1 MPFANHRLRYAFE
14 GQGELGSGVAMRAT
28 DDPLEELLAP
38 GYFTAAHGVL
48 RAGDL
53 LFVGS
58 TPLPLGSPWLDRT
71 GETRRALLMIGPVR
85 PGQPISAR
93 LVQDYGRPTD
103 PSPPLD
109 PAARTRPRGRRQPS
123 SPGARA
129 APPLTATRVRERPPP
144 QVALPK
150 PI

>member
-14 GQGELGSGVAMRAT
+14 GQGELGFGVWTYAT
-28 DDPLEELLAP
+28 NDPLEELLAP
-38 GYFTAAHGVL
+38 DYFTAAHGVL

-93 LVQDYGRPTD
+93 LVHDFGRPTD
-103 PSPPLD
+103 PSPPLA
-109 PAARTRPRGRRQPS
+109 PAARPGPRGRRQP
-123 SPGARA
+123 
-129 APPLTATRVRERPPP
+129 
-144 QVALPK
+144 
-150 PI
+150 

>member
-14 GQGELGSGVAMRAT
+14 GQGDHGFGVWTYAT
-28 DDPLEELLAP
+28 NDPLEELLAP

-58 TPLPLGSPWLDRT
+58 TPQPLASPWLDRT
-71 GETRRALLMIGPVR
+71 GETHRALLMIGPVH
-85 PGQPISAR
+85 PGRPISAR

-103 PSPPLD
+103 PSTPLR
-109 PAARTRPRGRRQPS
+109 PAARPRPRP
-123 SPGARA
+123 
-129 APPLTATRVRERPPP
+129 TRE
-144 QVALPK
+144 A
-150 PI
+150 

>member
-58 TPLPLGSPWLDRT
+58 TPLPLGSPWHDRT

-103 PSPPLD
+103 PGAPLD
-109 PAARTRPRGRRQPS
+109 PAARPRPRGRRQP
-123 SPGARA
+123 
-129 APPLTATRVRERPPP
+129 
-144 QVALPK
+144 
-150 PI
+150 